1 MGKTVPAFLISAGTH
16 SFRKKKNWG
25 AFKILTFGDSVRRGA
40 MNSLYYS
47 CTFSK
52 NGKLYQ
58 RFKIITYLKLVK
70 HIHNPEFK
78 QQKVKKVNS
87 EK

>member
-1 MGKTVPAFLISAGTH
+1 
-16 SFRKKKNWG
+16 
-25 AFKILTFGDSVRRGA
+25 

-52 NGKLYQ
+52 NGKLNQ
-58 RFKIITYLKLVK
+58 RFKVVTYLKLVK

-78 QQKVKKVNS
+78 QKKVNS
-87 EK
+87 EKEGFLYLCLPPILLLKAMPLSEFLLHLLRNDLGIKSI